1 MNAYK
6 LNGGAGHWFR
16 SAIYKHLEISHLDI
30 YKIIQDISRSG
41 VIYLKDGRRFKL
53 TLKELKDNE

>member
-41 VIYLKDGRRFKL
+41 VIILKKN
-53 TLKELKDNE
+53 LKFQCQREGFYNIL